1 MHAVR
6 IHETGGPEVLRWEAV
21 ELAPPGRGEVRV
33 RHAAIGLNFID
44 TYHRTGLYPLPLPA
58 ILGSE
63 GVGVVEAVGEGVTS
77 VAVGDRVGYGTG
89 PIGAYAEQRN
99 IPAAV
104 LVPLPASVD
113 DRTAAAILLKGMTA
127 EYLLL
132 RTRPVKAGETI
143 LVHAAAGGVGLFLCQ
158 WAKALGATVIGTVGS
173 EEKAA
178 LARANGCDHV
188 VLYRTEDVPARV
200 REITNG
206 KMVPVVYDAVGR
218 DTFHASL
225 DSLSPRGML
234 VTYGQA
240 SGPIGPIDPRILA
253 QKGSLYMTRPVL
265 GAYVATR
272 EELLASARAMFDVV
286 AKGSVKVHI
295 AQEYPLRDAEA
306 AHRDLEARKTT
317 GSTLLLP

>member
-1 MHAVR
+1 MHVVR

-21 ELAPPGRGEVRV
+21 DLAPPGRGEVQI
-33 RHAAIGLNFID
+33 RHTAIGLNFID

-63 GVGVVEAVGEGVTS
+63 GVGVVEALGEGVTGF
-77 VAVGDRVGYGTG
+77 AVGDRVGYATG
-89 PIGAYAEQRN
+89 PIGAYAEHRN
-99 IPAAV
+99 VSAAV
-104 LVPLPASVD
+104 LVPLPSSVD

-132 RTRPVKAGETI
+132 RTRPLKAGETI
-143 LVHAAAGGVGLFLCQ
+143 LVHAAAGGVGLFLCH

-178 LARANGCDHV
+178 LARAHGCDHV

-225 DSLSPRGML
+225 DSLAPRGMF

-272 EELLASARAMFDVV
+272 EELLGSARAMFDVV
-286 AKGSVKVHI
+286 ASGKVKVHV
-295 AQEYPLRDAEA
+295 AQSYALRDAET